1 MKTKKITPLFFLFLI
16 GIFFESLDAFSL
28 FSIPLPWIGIS
39 IFIFIYIIYYFF
51 GLEIEFNHFDSL
63 RILLL
68 YFISVTLIR
77 AVSYSPDLPEFASST
92 FTQYISLRLLKL
104 LGFIA
109 VIWFVYTLSNFFERD
124 TIIKFISFIG
134 IFVSVM
140 SLISYFSYIF
150 DFQDFS
156 RNRPGSGGWSQP
168 IKRACSILRNYGTF
182 REPSF
187 LAVWLAP
194 IIPLNFYLARKQSI
208 WYGLSLLP
216 ILSIILSRSL
226 TGVISLIFGIFVA
239 TILWTIKNKNFDF
252 LFIVPIIFLL
262 LSSLAGN
269 SIGYKFPALD
279 SSMCPPESPD
289 KCNCS
294 LYDDRVDEAKNSESV
309 TKSIFERI
317 TLITRGGLDGF
328 ENISILSEYVSNEDL
343 QIFGQGLGIA
353 NLNFSPTFDD
363 LTKKNVNGEIVYR
376 NPGQIVSFNNLYI
389 NLYFS
394 AGIVGLVWF
403 LIFVSNVLKKLYKQ
417 GNEYSF
423 YIFSNLIIILLMYFF
438 QAEELSTMLGIS
450 LGLMLLEFKNE
461 KV

>member
-1 MKTKKITPLFFLFLI
+1 MKTKKITPLFFLFLL

-51 GLEIEFNHFDSL
+51 GFEIKFNHFDSL

-68 YFISVTLIR
+68 YFFSITLIR
-77 AVSYSPDLPEFASST
+77 AFSYSPDLPEFATST
-92 FTQYISLRLLKL
+92 FTQYISLRLIKL

-109 VIWFVYTLSNFFERD
+109 VIWFVYTLSDFFERD

-134 IFVSVM
+134 IFVSVL

-216 ILSIILSRSL
+216 IFAIILSRSL
-226 TGVISLIFGIFVA
+226 TGVISLIFAIVA
-239 TILWTIKNKNFDF
+239 TTLFWTIKNKNFDF
-252 LFIVPIIFLL
+252 LFIIPIIFLL
-262 LSSLAGN
+262 FSSFIGN

-279 SSMCPPESPD
+279 PSMCPPESPD

-294 LYDDRVDEAKNSESV
+294 LYDDELDEAKNSESV

-328 ENISILSEYVSNEDL
+328 ENISILNEYISNENL

-363 LTKKNVNGEIVYR
+363 LTKKNINGESVYR
-376 NPGQIVSFNNLYI
+376 NPGQVVSFNNLYTNI
-389 NLYFS
+389 YFS
-394 AGIVGLVWF
+394 AGLVGLLWF
-403 LIFVSNVLKKLYKQ
+403 LIFISNVLKKLYKR
-417 GNEYSF
+417 GNEYTF
-423 YIFSNLIIILLMYFF
+423 YIFSNLLVILLMFFF
-438 QAEELSTMLGIS
+438 QAEELSTMLAIS

>member
-1 MKTKKITPLFFLFLI
+1 MNTKKITPLFYLFLI

-28 FSIPLPWIGIS
+28 FSIPLPWIGVS
-39 IFIFIYIIYYFF
+39 IFIFIYVIYYFF
-51 GLEIEFNHFDSL
+51 GFEIQFNQFDSL
-63 RILLL
+63 RVLLL
-68 YFISVTLIR
+68 YFTSVTLIR
-77 AVSYSPDLPEFASST
+77 AVSYSPDLPEFATSS

-109 VIWFVYTLSNFFERD
+109 VIWFVYTLSNYFERD

-134 IFVSVM
+134 ITVSLL

-194 IIPLNFYLARKQSI
+194 IIPLNFYLARKQAI
-208 WYGLSLLP
+208 WYGLSILP
-216 ILSIILSRSL
+216 ILAIILSRSL
-226 TGVISLIFGIFVA
+226 TGVISLILGILFAAV
-239 TILWTIKNKNFDF
+239 LWTLKNKNFDL
-252 LFIVPIIFLL
+252 LFIIPIIFLL
-262 LSSLAGN
+262 FSSFVGN
-269 SIGYKFPALD
+269 SLGYKFPALD
-279 SSMCPPESPD
+279 PSMCPPESPD

-294 LYDDRVDEAKNSESV
+294 LYDDKLDEAKNSESV
-309 TKSIFERI
+309 TKSVFERI

-328 ENISILSEYVSNEDL
+328 ENISILNQYISSENI

-363 LTKKNVNGEIVYR
+363 LTKKNVDEEIVYR

-394 AGIVGLVWF
+394 GGIIGLIWF
-403 LIFVSNVLKKLYKQ
+403 LIFLFNVLKKLYNN

-423 YIFSNLIIILLMYFF
+423 YIFSNLVVILLMYFF
-438 QAEELSTMLGIS
+438 QAEELSTMFAIS

>member
-1 MKTKKITPLFFLFLI
+1 MKTKNITPLLYLFLI

-28 FSIPLPWIGIS
+28 FSIPLPWIGVS
-39 IFIFIYIIYYFF
+39 IFILIYVIYYFF
-51 GLEIEFNHFDSL
+51 GFEIEFNQFDSL
-63 RILLL
+63 RVLLL
-68 YFISVTLIR
+68 YFTSVTLIR
-77 AVSYSPDLPEFASST
+77 AVAYTPDLPAFATSS
-92 FTQYISLRLLKL
+92 FTQYISIRLLKL

-109 VIWFVYTLSNFFERD
+109 VVWFVYILSNYIERD
-124 TIIKFISFIG
+124 TIIKFISFVG
-134 IFVSVM
+134 ILVSLL

-168 IKRACSILRNYGTF
+168 VKRACSILRNYGTF

-194 IIPLNFYLARKQSI
+194 IIPLNFYLARKHSI
-208 WYGLSLLP
+208 WYGLSIFP
-216 ILSIILSRSL
+216 ILAIILSRSL
-226 TGVISLIFGIFVA
+226 TGVISLILGILFASV
-239 TILWTIKNKNFDF
+239 LWTIKNKNFDL
-252 LFIVPIIFLL
+252 LFIIPIIFLL
-262 LSSLAGN
+262 FSSFIGN

-294 LYDDRVDEAKNSESV
+294 LYDDKLDEAKNSESV
-309 TKSIFERI
+309 TKSLFERV

-328 ENISILSEYVSNEDL
+328 ENISILNEYVSSENI

-363 LTKKNVNGEIVYR
+363 LTKKNVDGETVYR

-394 AGIVGLVWF
+394 GGVVGLLWL
-403 LIFVSNVLKKLYKQ
+403 LIFLFNVLKKLYNK

-423 YIFSNLIIILLMYFF
+423 YIFSNLVVILLMYFF
-438 QAEELSTMLGIS
+438 QAEELSTMLAIS

>member
-1 MKTKKITPLFFLFLI
+1 MKLKKITPLFYLFLI
-16 GIFFESLDAFSL
+16 GILFEGLDAFTL

-39 IFIFIYIIYYFF
+39 IFVLIYIIYYFF
-51 GLEIEFNHFDSL
+51 GLEIEFNEFDSL
-63 RILLL
+63 RILLF

-77 AVSYSPDLPEFASST
+77 AVSYNPDLPEFATST
-92 FTQYISLRLLKL
+92 FSQYVSLRLLKL

-109 VIWFVYTLSNFFERD
+109 VIWFINTLSNYLERD
-124 TIIKFISFIG
+124 TIIKFISYIG
-134 IFVSVM
+134 ILVSLL
-140 SLISYFSYIF
+140 SLISYSSYIF

-187 LAVWLAP
+187 LAVWLAS

-208 WYGLSLLP
+208 WYGFSLLP
-216 ILSIILSRSL
+216 ILAIILSRSL
-226 TGVISLIFGIFVA
+226 TGVISLIIA
-239 TILWTIKNKNFDF
+239 ILITTILWTIKNKKFEYLYF
-252 LFIVPIIFLL
+252 IPIVFILF
-262 LSSLAGN
+262 SSFIGN

-279 SSMCPPESPD
+279 PSMCPPESPD

-294 LYDDRVDEAKNSESV
+294 LYDDQLDEAKNSESV

-328 ENISILSEYVSNEDL
+328 ENINILNDYISNENL

-353 NLNFSPTFDD
+353 NLNFSPVFDD
-363 LTKKNVNGEIVYR
+363 MTKRVESGEVIYKNS
-376 NPGQIVSFNNLYI
+376 GQVVSFNNLYI

-394 AGIVGLVWF
+394 AGLIGLLWF
-403 LIFVSNVLKKLYKQ
+403 LIFVSNVLKKLYNR
-417 GNEYSF
+417 GNDYSF
-423 YIFSNLIIILLMYFF
+423 YIFTNLLVILLMYFF
-438 QAEELSTMLGIS
+438 QAEELSTMLAIS